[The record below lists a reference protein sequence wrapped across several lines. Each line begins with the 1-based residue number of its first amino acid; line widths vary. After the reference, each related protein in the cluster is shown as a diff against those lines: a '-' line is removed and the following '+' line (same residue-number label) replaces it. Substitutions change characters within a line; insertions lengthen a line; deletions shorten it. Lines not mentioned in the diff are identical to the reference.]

1 VAHKRRVP
9 HHDFLAAKPIS
20 RGQNASLRLSSFL
33 GGPLRQVADGDSLCA
48 TPVRG
53 VKGGV
58 PCCRLSDAAET
69 ERGLGSPG
77 GLGFGCAPLRGPNN
91 RRDVIVRDGRKA
103 ASGGGA
109 NGAKSEGPVP
119 PLHAVATLQDNST
132 RTEYMDSEV
141 GLNWAYLSVHFPVFF
156 PNPRA

>member
-1 VAHKRRVP
+1 VVHKRRVP
-9 HHDFLAAKPIS
+9 HHSLLAVKPIS
-20 RGQNASLRLSSFL
+20 RGQNVSLRLSSFL
-33 GGPLRQVADGDSLCA
+33 GGALQQVADGDSPCA
-48 TPVRG
+48 TAVRG
-53 VKGGV
+53 LKGGV

-69 ERGLGSPG
+69 ERGLESVR
-77 GLGFGCAPLRGPNN
+77 GLGFGCAPLRGTNN

-103 ASGGGA
+103 ASGGGG

-141 GLNWAYLSVHFPVFF
+141 GLK
-156 PNPRA
+156 